1 MSHFHCEHCGA
12 LIADSPRG
20 YVTGCEHYPVPKAD
34 WEIYSKPNPRDR
46 WLIDALVELYGKKED
61 GDD

>member
-20 YVTGCEHYPVPKAD
+20 YVTGCEHYPLRK
-34 WEIYSKPNPRDR
+34 ETLKRTIKREY
-46 WLIDALVELYGKKED
+46 LEALVELYGKKED
-61 GDD
+61 GND